1 VHLTNISVAHIS
13 KLAANIMTHKTIN
26 ISILSLT
33 ALTIIA
39 FAGLPLDS
47 EKYDIRSEILLTL
60 LGGGIHTGLIVAIV
74 ITLTYKTIK
83 TENEKKKSGLKSFL
97 MLLLSL
103 GTFIIFIFTLIFIPQ
118 PYEDTVIYKSTTGT
132 LNYII
137 VQYYETGITGNP
149 HHRIT
154 RTSNIETLFRK
165 ITLLPDTL
173 LKTIN
178 VGERYSDN
186 PIKTFRYENEI
197 YEIDTYFTLDGQNI
211 SR

>member
-1 VHLTNISVAHIS
+1 MHLTNISVAHIS

-26 ISILSLT
+26 VLILILT
-33 ALTIIA
+33 VLTVIA

-47 EKYDIRSEILLTL
+47 DKYDIRSENLLTI
-60 LGGGIHTGLIVAIV
+60 LGGGIHTGLILVIV
-74 ITLTYKTIK
+74 IILTYKTIK
-83 TENEKKKSGLKSFL
+83 LENEKKTSGLKSFL

-103 GTFIIFIFTLIFIPQ
+103 GTFIIFIFTLIFISP
-118 PYEDTVIYKSTTGT
+118 PYEDTVIYKSTAKP
-132 LNYII
+132 LSYIV

-154 RTSNIETLFRK
+154 KTSNIETLFRK

-178 VGERYSDN
+178 VGERYSNN
-186 PIKTFRYENEI
+186 PIKTFRHENEI
-197 YEIDTYFTLDGQNI
+197 YELETYYTLDGQNI